1 MLNEN
6 KIALAL
12 GKKRLKMVKLIEVGS
27 ECAEVV
33 LKTGHKNEQTHETI
47 HTFGLHHLAD
57 NGGDMTEKDYKDDL
71 LFWFDYIV

>member
-1 MLNEN
+1 MLNER

-12 GKKRLKMVKLIEVGS
+12 GKKRLTMVKLIEVDS
-27 ECAEVV
+27 QVAEVV
-33 LKTGHKNEQTHETI
+33 LKTGYKNGQTHETI